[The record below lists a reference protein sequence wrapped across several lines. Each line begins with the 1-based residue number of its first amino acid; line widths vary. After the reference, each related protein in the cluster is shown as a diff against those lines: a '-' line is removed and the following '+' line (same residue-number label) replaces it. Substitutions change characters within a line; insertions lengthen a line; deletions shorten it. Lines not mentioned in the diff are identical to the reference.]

1 MKLSCSED
9 YKFDGDYSLKFTY
22 NSTKYGYVGCRS
34 QLNVN
39 WSNCNALQFWVIPDG
54 NNQWTVIQINTSDGV
69 SYEAYLQDYADFTN
83 TTDPLLVTI
92 PFTDFKDKNGDAGNF
107 SSKKAASVESIGLWV
122 NAISDSEQISKDDK
136 RVEGTLYYDG
146 IKAIKTDSE
155 KAIFEKPTI
164 TKETVRIHG
173 AKSLMVVGT
182 ISGIVSLAALVCAIW
197 FIISGRKKKT
207 VGGEE

>member
-1 MKLSCSED
+1 M
-9 YKFDGDYSLKFTY
+9 
-22 NSTKYGYVGCRS
+22 
-34 QLNVN
+34 VN

-197 FIISGRKKKT
+197 FIISGRKKKIKL
-207 VGGEE
+207 EEKSNMNRNKKMYRYL

>member
-1 MKLSCSED
+1 M
-9 YKFDGDYSLKFTY
+9 
-22 NSTKYGYVGCRS
+22 
-34 QLNVN
+34 
-39 WSNCNALQFWVIPDG
+39 
-54 NNQWTVIQINTSDGV
+54 
-69 SYEAYLQDYADFTN
+69 
-83 TTDPLLVTI
+83 VTI